1 MASTEPPAPAS
12 ASPPAPAPLAPAP
25 ASRSRRRFLGD
36 AALTAGAAGILP
48 ATAAAA
54 ASAPAR
60 GFAPDPADEDSGPL
74 KIDEVRAAARV
85 LELPLSEDELPA
97 LHESLSS
104 RREALRS
111 AGRPTLAETLAP
123 AETFRPLGLVP
134 TPAAELLR
142 RSVPATVDPGPL
154 PTDPGRIMHRPLTHL
169 AVWLRRGAIDAR
181 RLAGICL
188 DRISRHDGRLR
199 AIITA
204 TGDLAM
210 DQAAR
215 ADAERAAGRDRGILH
230 GLPYGA
236 KDLFD
241 TAGIRTTWGATPYA
255 DRVPDADA
263 VVIRRLQ
270 DAGAVLVAKTSLGA
284 LAYGDQWFGGRTA
297 NPWDL
302 EQGSSGSSAGSAA
315 GIAAGLFA
323 FSLGTETY
331 GSIVSPSMRCGT
343 TGLRP
348 TFGRVARTGAMAL
361 CWSLDKVGPICR
373 TVEDCVHVL
382 AAIDGADAGDP
393 SSIDLALDFD
403 PARPLTGRRIGVDR
417 RWFAGPRV
425 APADRDALAAMQRL
439 AATPE
444 GPELVDIEGPS
455 TEYAGELLRILEVE
469 AAAAFQ
475 SLTLSGADD
484 QLVWQA
490 PEAWPN
496 TFRAAHFHS
505 AVDLLQSM
513 RMRRVVAERMD
524 EAFADLDA
532 ILAPSFAGGLNLMT
546 NFTGHPCLV
555 LRSGFDDRGR
565 PRGVSLFGRLGGDA
579 ALAGIGVALER
590 ELGVADRTPP
600 GF

>member
-1 MASTEPPAPAS
+1 M
-12 ASPPAPAPLAPAP
+12 
-25 ASRSRRRFLGD
+25 
-36 AALTAGAAGILP
+36 TAGAAGILP
-48 ATAAAA
+48 AAAAT
-54 ASAPAR
+54 APAR
-60 GFAPDPADEDSGPL
+60 GFSLEPADDVDAAGRDAGPL
-74 KIDEVRAAARV
+74 SIDEVRAAARV
-85 LELPLSEDELPA
+85 IDLPLTEDELPA
-97 LHESLSS
+97 VHGSLAG
-104 RREALRS
+104 RREAMRS

-123 AETFRPLGLVP
+123 AETFRPLGLS
-134 TPAAELLR
+134 PASATDLLR
-142 RSVPATVDPGPL
+142 RSVASAVDPGPL
-154 PTDPGRIMHRPLTHL
+154 PADPGRIMHRPLTHL
-169 AVWLRRGAIDAR
+169 AVWLRRGDLTAR

-199 AIITA
+199 AIVTA

-255 DRVPDADA
+255 DRVPDTDA
-263 VVIRRLQ
+263 AVIRRLEE
-270 DAGAVLVAKTSLGA
+270 AGAVLVAKTSLGA

-393 SSIDLALDFD
+393 SSLDLALDFD
-403 PARPLTGRRIGVDR
+403 PTRPLAGRRVGVDR
-417 RWFAGPRV
+417 RWFDGPRT
-425 APADRDALAAMQRL
+425 AAADRAALAAMQRL
-439 AATPE
+439 AATPD

-455 TEYAGELLRILEVE
+455 TEHAGDLLRILEVE

-475 SLTLSGADD
+475 HLTLSGEDD

-513 RMRRVVAERMD
+513 RMRRTVAERMD
-524 EAFADLDA
+524 AVFADLDA

-565 PRGVSLFGRLGGDA
+565 PRGVSLFGRLGDDA
-579 ALAGIGVALER
+579 ALAELGVALER

>member
-1 MASTEPPAPAS
+1 MASTDPIATDMPAS
-12 ASPPAPAPLAPAP
+12 PAGPATPP
-25 ASRSRRRFLGD
+25 RSRRRFLGD
-36 AALTAGAAGILP
+36 AALAAGAAGTAGILP
-48 ATAAAA
+48 ATAAVTRRDAAA
-54 ASAPAR
+54 AS
-60 GFAPDPADEDSGPL
+60 EEPL
-74 KIDEVRAAARV
+74 SIDEVRAAARV
-85 LELPLSEDELPA
+85 IDLPLTDDELPA
-97 LHESLSS
+97 LHQSLAA
-104 RREALRS
+104 RRESLRS

-134 TPAAELLR
+134 AAAEDVVR
-142 RSVPATVDPGPL
+142 RCVAAAVDPGPL
-154 PTDPGRIMHRPLTHL
+154 PADPGPIMHRPLTHL
-169 AVWLRRGAIDAR
+169 AAWLRRGEITSR

-188 DRISRHDGRLR
+188 DRISRYDGRVR
-199 AIITA
+199 AIVTA
-204 TGDLAM
+204 TGEHAM
-210 DQAAR
+210 DRAAR
-215 ADAERAAGRDRGILH
+215 ADAERAAGLDRGILH

-255 DRVPDADA
+255 DRVPEADA
-263 VVIRRLQ
+263 TVIRRL
-270 DAGAVLVAKTSLGA
+270 DEAGAVLVAKTSLGA

-331 GSIVSPSMRCGT
+331 CSIVSPSMRCGT

-348 TFGRVARTGAMAL
+348 TFGRVTRTGAMAL

-382 AAIDGADAGDP
+382 AAIDGADPGDP
-393 SSIDLALDFD
+393 SSLDLSLDFD
-403 PARPLTGRRIGVDR
+403 AARPLTGRRVGVDP
-417 RWFAGPRV
+417 RWFAGPAV
-425 APADRDALAAMQRL
+425 PAADRAALAAMRRL
-439 AATPE
+439 AAAPD
-444 GPELVDIEGPS
+444 GPELVEIEGPS
-455 TEYAGELLRILEVE
+455 TEHAGDLLRILEVE

-475 SLTLSGADD
+475 SLTLSGEDD
-484 QLVWQA
+484 RLVWQA

-513 RMRRVVAERMD
+513 RMRRLVAQRLD
-524 EAFADLDA
+524 AAFTDVDA

-555 LRSGFDDRGR
+555 LRAGFDDRGR
-565 PRGVSLFGRLGGDA
+565 PRGVSLFGRLGEDA
-579 ALAGIGVALER
+579 ALAELGVALER
-590 ELGVADRTPP
+590 VLGVADRTPP